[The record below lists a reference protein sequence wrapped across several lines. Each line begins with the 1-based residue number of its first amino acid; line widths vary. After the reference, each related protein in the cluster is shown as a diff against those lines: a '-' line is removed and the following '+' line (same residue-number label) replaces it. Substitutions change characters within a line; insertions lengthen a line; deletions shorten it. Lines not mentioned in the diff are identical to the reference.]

1 MADPPVNVLVTTS
14 RMPFAVDEIHKLG
27 EVGNVVTAADTFT
40 AAPGGH
46 SRFAA
51 RHVETPA
58 PTQETTAFIDSV
70 VGLIDEFEIDWLLP
84 AFEEV
89 FYLAAHRDR
98 LGAAGELFF
107 PDLATLQRVHDK
119 VSFTEL
125 CRDLGLPVAETI
137 TITSQDQLDDALGRW
152 EHWFARAAFGR
163 GGLDI
168 VTNTGP
174 LAAQTSAQDIHPT
187 PDDPW
192 LVQEFLVGEDRCSW
206 SVVHHGEVA
215 LHTTYRH
222 PLTIDDRG
230 GIVFESVTPPETLEA
245 ATRIAAELG
254 WHGQISFDY
263 LVTEDG
269 THHMVECNP
278 RPTAGCTVATA
289 EELDAALFSP
299 TPGAAVVV
307 PAGRKKMIA
316 AAVLR
321 DVLKHP
327 SRARAD
333 LDAAKGAG
341 GVYAQ
346 EHDHLPLLYSA
357 LSLQHV
363 HQYRKE
369 IGVDRRTHEDLMA
382 AQFFDVQYDGSP
394 LS

>member
-1 MADPPVNVLVTTS
+1 MATPPRNVLVTTS

-27 EVGNVVTAADTFT
+27 ETGNVVTAADTFA

-46 SRFAA
+46 SRFAT
-51 RHVETPA
+51 RHVEVPA
-58 PTQETTAFIDSV
+58 PTQATEAFV
-70 VGLIDEFEIDWLLP
+70 AAVAELIERYEIDWLLP

-89 FYLAAHRDR
+89 FYLAAHRER
-98 LGAAGELFF
+98 LGTGAELFF

-125 CRDLGLPVAETI
+125 CGDLGLPVAETL
-137 TITSQDQLDDALGRW
+137 TVTSRDDLDDALGRW
-152 EHWFARAAFGR
+152 DHWFARAAFGR

-174 LAAQTSAQDIHPT
+174 LAEQTSADDIHPT
-187 PDDPW
+187 PEDPW
-192 LVQEFLVGEDRCSW
+192 LVQEFLRGEDRCSW
-206 SVVHHGEVA
+206 TVAHHGEVV
-215 LHTTYRH
+215 LHSTYRH

-230 GIVFESVTPPETLEA
+230 GIVFESVTPPETLDA
-245 ATRIAAELG
+245 ATRIVAELG

-263 LVTEDG
+263 LVTDDG

-289 EELDAALFSP
+289 EELDTALFD
-299 TPGAAVVV
+299 PGAGGPVVV

-321 DVLKHP
+321 DALEHP
-327 SRARAD
+327 SRARTD
-333 LDAAKGAG
+333 LAAAKGAG

-363 HQYRKE
+363 LQYRKE
-369 IGVDRRTHEDLMA
+369 IGVDRAAHEDLVA
-382 AQFFDVQYDGSP
+382 AQFFDVQYDGSAIA
-394 LS
+394 

>member
-1 MADPPVNVLVTTS
+1 MATPPVNVLVTTS

-27 EVGNVVTAADTFT
+27 EAGNVVTAADTFA

-46 SRFAA
+46 SRFAT

-58 PTQETTAFIDSV
+58 PTQAPEDFVAAV
-70 VGLIDEFEIDWLLP
+70 AGLIDQYQIEWLLP

-98 LGAAGELFF
+98 LGGARELFF

-125 CRDLGLPVAETI
+125 CGDLGLPVAETI
-137 TITSQDQLDDALGRW
+137 TVTSPDELEDALGRW

-174 LAAQTSAQDIHPT
+174 LAAETSAQDIHPT
-187 PDDPW
+187 VDDPW
-192 LVQEFLVGEDRCSW
+192 LVQEFLRGEDRCSW
-206 SVVHHGEVA
+206 SVVHHGEVV
-215 LHTTYRH
+215 LHSTYRH

-230 GIVFESVTPPETLEA
+230 GIVFESVTPPETLDA

-254 WHGQISFDY
+254 WHGQVSFDY

-289 EELDAALFSP
+289 EELDTALFSP
-299 TPGAAVVV
+299 TPGATVVV
-307 PAGRKKMIA
+307 PAGRKKMIT

-321 DVLKHP
+321 DAIEHP

-333 LDAAKGAG
+333 LAAAKGAG

-363 HQYRKE
+363 LQYRKQ
-369 IGVDRRTHEDLMA
+369 IGIDRKAHEDLVA
-382 AQFFDVQYDGSP
+382 AQFFDVQYDGSAIA
-394 LS
+394 